1 MISTVEDAI
10 KPYQKELIDHKLYSK
25 IKTPQDLI
33 TFMEY
38 HVYAVWDF
46 MSLLKALQNQL
57 TCTTIPWIPVGN
69 PNARYLINEIVLA
82 EETDINIYGQRQSH
96 YEMYLDAMDN
106 AGASTSNIL
115 NFVKS
120 IQYSSIENTV
130 ASTNLPKEVID
141 FLRFTFQTIE
151 EGKPHCIAA
160 AFTFGREDLI
170 PDMFT
175 EIINNIQQHFPEKD
189 LTLFKYYFD
198 RHIELDGDEH
208 GPMALEMVSELCGN
222 NALYWE
228 EAVQT
233 SITALK
239 VRKQLWDGIEK
250 AIDCKILV

>member
-1 MISTVEDAI
+1 MISTIENAI
-10 KPYQKELIDHKLYSK
+10 KPYQKELINHTLYTK

-33 TFMEY
+33 LFMRY

-46 MSLLKALQNQL
+46 MSLLKALQNKL
-57 TCTTIPWIPVGN
+57 TCTNTPWKPVGK

-96 YEMYLDAMDN
+96 YEMYLDAMEN
-106 AGASTSNIL
+106 AGAPTSDIL
-115 NFVKS
+115 NFVNSVQFTS
-120 IQYSSIENTV
+120 IKDAIVSS
-130 ASTNLPKEVID
+130 NLPNEISD

-170 PDMFT
+170 PQMFT

-222 NALYWE
+222 NPQYWE
-228 EAVQT
+228 ESAQT
-233 SITALK
+233 SIKALK

-250 AIDCKILV
+250 AIDWEVLV